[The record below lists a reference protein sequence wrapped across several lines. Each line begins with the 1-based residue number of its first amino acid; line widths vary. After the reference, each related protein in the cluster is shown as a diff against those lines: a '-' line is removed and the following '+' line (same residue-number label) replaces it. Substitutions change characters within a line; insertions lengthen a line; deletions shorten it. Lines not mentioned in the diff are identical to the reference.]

1 MIPGYNKYQN
11 ITNIRIK
18 KILGVSKY
26 QYVKTSRYNSYL
38 DSQFKIFVFSQSHP
52 GSQVGSYV
60 NISIDDVT
68 VPEKLFHCTGI
79 DVIK

>member
-26 QYVKTSRYNSYL
+26 QYVKTSR
-38 DSQFKIFVFSQSHP
+38 FVLSQSHP